1 VVCKTAIG
9 GSNPPVASLFHLSA
23 ALARRKIQV
32 IGFGTLD
39 LALSVFYSALFVLVV
54 VISYLS
60 LSRRKTRS

>member
-1 VVCKTAIG
+1 
-9 GSNPPVASLFHLSA
+9 
-23 ALARRKIQV
+23 V

>member
-9 GSNPPVASLFHLSA
+9 GSNPPVASVFHLFGV
-23 ALARRKIQV
+23 LARRKIQV
-32 IGFGTLD
+32 IGLGTLD

-60 LSRRKTRS
+60 LSRRNSRS